1 VFNRILFVLCAVA
14 VATFALGEDALAQSG
29 PCEDWMGGGS
39 SSIYGFGTNGNNLA
53 AGVYN
58 CINEGDWNVWCEF
71 KTANCPPPEP
81 KEPCQCCCGGA
92 GNGPAGN
99 GPAGGGPAGSIA
111 AAGRPINLATGNTYI
126 VQPDIRVPGLGGG
139 LAVVRT
145 WNSAWPTSQI
155 ASSIGMFGANWRS
168 TYEERV
174 FVGSDHYVRYAR
186 GDGSYWAFGYGSG
199 GLVTVAPANVNAKL
213 TVGNTYTTLTFQN
226 GEQRHFD
233 NTSGSLIAIIDRNG
247 NTTQLSYDSL
257 GRLTT
262 VTDPASRHLYFA
274 YSNPSFTLLAT
285 GITSDIGISLSYSYD
300 TQGRLSQVTQ
310 QDSSTLT
317 FAYDSQSRITSV
329 TDQNGKVI
337 EAHTYDS
344 ESRGLTSS
352 KAAGV
357 EAVTVTYSNP

>member
-1 VFNRILFVLCAVA
+1 M
-14 VATFALGEDALAQSG
+14 AQSG
-29 PCEDWMGGGS
+29 PCEDWAGGGL
-39 SSIYGFGTNGNNLA
+39 SSIYGFGTNGNGLGDA
-53 AGVYN
+53 VYN
-58 CINEGDWNVWCEF
+58 CINEYNWNVWCEF
-71 KTANCPPPEP
+71 KTANCPPPAP
-81 KEPCQCCCGGA
+81 KEPCLACA
-92 GNGPAGN
+92 L
-99 GPAGGGPAGSIA
+99 A
-111 AAGRPINLATGNTYI
+111 AASAPLAPAIAGAPINLATGNTYI
-126 VQPDIRVPGLGGG
+126 EEKDIRVPGLGGG
-139 LAVVRT
+139 LTVVRT

-174 FVGSDHYVRYAR
+174 FVGSDHYIRYAR

-199 GLVTVAPANVNAKL
+199 GLVTVAPADVNATL
-213 TVGNTYTTLTFQN
+213 TVGSTYTTLAFQN

-233 NTSGSLIAIIDRNG
+233 NTSGNLIAIIDRNG

-274 YSNPSFTLLAT
+274 YANPSFTLLAT
-285 GITSDIGISLSYSYD
+285 GITSDIGITLSYSYD
-300 TQGRLSQVTQ
+300 SQGRLSQVTQ

-329 TDQNGKVI
+329 TDSNGKVI
-337 EAHTYDS
+337 ESHTYDS

-352 KAAGV
+352 RAAGV

>member
-1 VFNRILFVLCAVA
+1 
-14 VATFALGEDALAQSG
+14 
-29 PCEDWMGGGS
+29 
-39 SSIYGFGTNGNNLA
+39 
-53 AGVYN
+53 
-58 CINEGDWNVWCEF
+58 
-71 KTANCPPPEP
+71 
-81 KEPCQCCCGGA
+81 
-92 GNGPAGN
+92 
-99 GPAGGGPAGSIA
+99 
-111 AAGRPINLATGNTYI
+111 
-126 VQPDIRVPGLGGG
+126 
-139 LAVVRT
+139 VVRT

-186 GDGSYWAFGYGSG
+186 GDGSYWAFGYGSA
-199 GLVTVAPANVNAKL
+199 GLVVVAPGNVNAVL
-213 TVGNTYTTLTFQN
+213 TGGNTYMTLTFQN
-226 GEQRHFD
+226 GEQRRFD
-233 NTSGSLIAIIDRNG
+233 NTSGNLIAIIDRNG
-247 NTTQLSYDSL
+247 NTTQVSYDSM
-257 GRLTT
+257 GRLST

-329 TDQNGKVI
+329 TDANGKVI
-337 EAHTYDS
+337 ESHTYDS